1 MNEFY
6 GEWTGTLTLKGQPG
20 SQPVS
25 VLITESAVS
34 LNAGHSRIE
43 ISLSGQPLFNVPLGE
58 MLCATSGTFN
68 GRKGLFGLR
77 VLVSGEPLI
86 CSGSIFK
93 GSVIS
98 IEDNLVGSWT
108 ATRQQ
113 SGHRHGKNRPETLRS
128 NPIP

>member
-1 MNEFY
+1 MNEFF
-6 GEWTGTLTLKGQPG
+6 GEWLGTLTLKGQPG

-25 VLITESAVS
+25 VLITESAVT
-34 LNAGHSRIE
+34 LKAVQARIE

-58 MLCATSGTFN
+58 MLCATSGTLD

-77 VLVSGEPLI
+77 VLVSREPLT
-86 CSGSIFK
+86 CNGSIFK

-108 ATRQQ
+108 ATRQPEECD
-113 SGHRHGKNRPETLRS
+113 GENRSETLRS
-128 NPIP
+128 KRFP